1 MASATAQPLRS
12 PYAAFI
18 EEIPVAAAMLDGEL
32 RYLATSRRWRED
44 FKTGDRP
51 LIGVSHYEVFP
62 ELAQELREVHRRAL
76 AGEVV
81 RGDEH
86 ESVLADGS
94 RQWSRF
100 ECRPWY
106 EAGSTVGG
114 IFIFTEDVT
123 ERVLARRKLLES
135 EARLRHALCASGEGL
150 WDWDLRTGL
159 AYLSPRYLEIV
170 GQDADAPAHRDL
182 EWFRGIVHPEDFER
196 VLATMETHFSG
207 GSPTSDVEYRVLH
220 PGGTRWILGRGRVAE
235 RDEAGKPLRFVGTI
249 ADITERRCIQDA
261 LARESERNRM
271 FLRMASDG
279 IHILDAQGTILEASD
294 SFCEMLGY
302 ERAEVIGMHVS
313 RWDSGLPPES
323 IPEVIRRQIE
333 KRARSTF
340 ETRHRRKDGSEFPVE
355 ITGCALDLDGRPV
368 LFNSSRDITARK
380 EAERAL
386 IDARSRA
393 EEANQAKSAFLAT
406 MSHEIRTPMNGILG
420 MAQLL
425 QGGDL
430 CESERQDDVRLIIES
445 GEALLTLLNDILDLS
460 KVEAGRVELESIEF
474 RPAALLRDSAALFQ
488 ERASEKGLHLE
499 WAWAGAA
506 EASFRGDAGR
516 LRQMLSNLASNAIK
530 FTASGSVRLEGRAVA
545 GPGSH
550 CMLEF
555 SVQDTGAGIPRD
567 RQASL
572 FQPFSQADASTTRK
586 YGGSGLGLSIVRSL
600 AECMGGSAWLES
612 EEGRG
617 TRVCFRVNA
626 EPASPGPAPATA
638 PRTSPTPRAAQGQ
651 GMVLVVEDNPTNRK
665 VASGMLRK
673 QGVGFECAHNGRE
686 ALDLIESGARP
697 DLVLMDCQMPVM
709 DGFEATR
716 RIRALEAG
724 RGGTRVPIVALT
736 AGAFSEDR
744 ERCIEA
750 GMDDFL
756 AKPLNLRDF
765 QAMLEKWLALA

>member
-1 MASATAQPLRS
+1 
-12 PYAAFI
+12 
-18 EEIPVAAAMLDGEL
+18 
-32 RYLATSRRWRED
+32 
-44 FKTGDRP
+44 
-51 LIGVSHYEVFP
+51 
-62 ELAQELREVHRRAL
+62 
-76 AGEVV
+76 
-81 RGDEH
+81 
-86 ESVLADGS
+86 
-94 RQWSRF
+94 
-100 ECRPWY
+100 
-106 EAGSTVGG
+106 
-114 IFIFTEDVT
+114 
-123 ERVLARRKLLES
+123 
-135 EARLRHALCASGEGL
+135 
-150 WDWDLRTGL
+150 
-159 AYLSPRYLEIV
+159 
-170 GQDADAPAHRDL
+170 
-182 EWFRGIVHPEDFER
+182 
-196 VLATMETHFSG
+196 
-207 GSPTSDVEYRVLH
+207 
-220 PGGTRWILGRGRVAE
+220 
-235 RDEAGKPLRFVGTI
+235 
-249 ADITERRCIQDA
+249 
-261 LARESERNRM
+261 M

-302 ERAEVIGMHVS
+302 ARAEVIGMHVS
-313 RWDSGLPPES
+313 RWDAGLPPES
-323 IPEVIRRQIE
+323 IPDVIRQQIE
-333 KRARSTF
+333 RRVRSTF
-340 ETRHRRKDGSEFPVE
+340 ETRHRRKDGSVFPVE

-430 CESERQDDVRLIIES
+430 GESERQDDVRLIIES

-474 RPAALLRDSAALFQ
+474 RPAALLRDSAVLFQ
-488 ERASEKGLHLE
+488 ERASEKGLHIE
-499 WAWAGAA
+499 WDWAGAA

-530 FTASGSVRLEGRAVA
+530 FTASGSVRLEGRAVNESA
-545 GPGSH
+545 SH

-600 AECMGGSAWLES
+600 AERMGGGAWLES

-617 TRVCFRVNA
+617 TRVWFRVSA
-626 EPASPGPAPATA
+626 EPVTPGPAPATA
-638 PRTSPTPRAAQGQ
+638 PRAVPAPRAAQGCA
-651 GMVLVVEDNPTNRK
+651 MVLVVEDNPTNRK

-673 QGVGFECAHNGRE
+673 HGVGFECAHNGRE
-686 ALDLIESGARP
+686 ALERIEAGARP

-724 RGGTRVPIVALT
+724 RGGARVPIVALT

-756 AKPLNLRDF
+756 AKPLNLRDL